1 MATLASHSGF
11 DQADDIL
18 GEKQWN
24 NSFVM
29 KIVAFLAI
37 SGFVTGFDIGSVSI
51 IGLYLIGPE
60 SFSKS
65 LNVSHV
71 NVFIAIG

>member
-1 MATLASHSGF
+1 VSRAGP

-29 KIVAFLAI
+29 KIAAFLAI
-37 SGFVTGFDIGSVSI
+37 SGFVTGYDIGTVSV
-51 IGLYLIGPE
+51 IGLYLIDPNNKNTGL
-60 SFSKS
+60 S
-65 LNVSHV
+65 V
-71 NVFIAIG
+71 NQVNLFIAIG